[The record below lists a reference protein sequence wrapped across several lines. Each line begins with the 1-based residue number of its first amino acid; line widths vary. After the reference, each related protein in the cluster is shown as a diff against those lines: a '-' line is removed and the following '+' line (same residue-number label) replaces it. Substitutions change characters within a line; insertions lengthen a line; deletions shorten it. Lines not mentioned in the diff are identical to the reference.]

1 MTVEVMDNEVYV
13 GEDDSVIEALELAT
27 YSKVN
32 QQCCPMPRYL
42 SPISFQQSDRI
53 VCFVLPVLRFGALT
67 LSHVTSDKSSIFL
80 NTLAVTGP
88 KLA

>member
-1 MTVEVMDNEVYV
+1 MTVEVMDNDVYV

-42 SPISFQQSDRI
+42 SP
-53 VCFVLPVLRFGALT
+53 V
-67 LSHVTSDKSSIFL
+67 SHSNNLIE
-80 NTLAVTGP
+80 
-88 KLA
+88 

>member
-1 MTVEVMDNEVYV
+1 METSLVGATTPYYSAYAGSKTHLEDFNRALAKEIGNHDCRSKDNDVYV

-42 SPISFQQSDRI
+42 SP
-53 VCFVLPVLRFGALT
+53 V
-67 LSHVTSDKSSIFL
+67 SHSNNLIE
-80 NTLAVTGP
+80 
-88 KLA
+88 